1 MTRDGAARPTGILAT
16 GSYVP
21 KQEVTNE
28 EVAARVGVDPQW
40 IADRTQITGRRWA
53 APDEAASDLAV
64 QAGLR
69 ALEAAGV
76 AAGEVDYLIVSTGT
90 GDSPQ
95 PPTSYLVQDGIGARD
110 AACFDISVACSGFV
124 YGIELARALLLDRPD
139 GIALVIAAE
148 VYSRFADF
156 SDRRTCVLL
165 GDGAGAAVI
174 GAVEA
179 PHGVLAVDLVS
190 RGDAHELIRVEGG
203 GSRRPASH
211 ETVRDRA
218 HTVSMDGRGVTEF
231 VLAEVPAVLERVA
244 RRAGVELSD
253 VDHFVPHQP
262 NGVLLGR
269 LSEAA
274 GLSRARTHRTVE
286 RYGNMGSASVAVTLA
301 EAAPDLAPGDL
312 VLIAGFGGG
321 MAVGATVVHWG
332 VGA

>member
-1 MTRDGAARPTGILAT
+1 MTGTTGIIAT

-21 KQEVTNE
+21 EQEVGNDE
-28 EVAARVGVDPQW
+28 IAARVGVDPGW
-40 IADRTQITGRRWA
+40 IEERTQITGRRWA
-53 APDEAASDLAV
+53 APEEAASDLAV

-69 ALEAAGV
+69 ALEAAGL
-76 AAGEVDYLIVSTGT
+76 AASAVDYLIVSTGT

-95 PPTSYLVQDGIGARD
+95 PPTSYLVQDGIGARN

-124 YGIELARALLLDRPD
+124 YGIELARGLLLDRPD
-139 GIALVIAAE
+139 GVALVIATE

-156 SDRRTCVLL
+156 SDRRTSVLL

-174 GAVEA
+174 GPVTP

-190 RGDAHELIRVEGG
+190 RGDAHALIRVEGG

-211 ETVRDRA
+211 ETVEARA
-218 HTVSMDGRGVTEF
+218 HTVTMHGRGVSEF
-231 VLAEVPAVLERVA
+231 VLDAVPPVLERVVHS
-244 RRAGVELSD
+244 AGAELREI
-253 VDHFVPHQP
+253 DHFVPHQP

-269 LSEAA
+269 LTEAA
-274 GLSRARTHRTVE
+274 GLGHARTHRTVE
-286 RYGNMGSASVAVTLA
+286 RYANMGSASVAVTLA
-301 EAAPDLAPGDL
+301 EAAPELAPGEL

-321 MAVGATVVHWG
+321 MAVGATVVRWG